1 MSEGWRRQMPLLPS
15 RLSIQGVYQMRRKH
29 TFVVFLLLAVVLAGS
44 GVVQAQENG
53 RIAGTVNRPDGTPVP
68 GVSVRVEP
76 TGQEDLTDGEGHY
89 EIPVPPG
96 TYTVV
101 FALNENT
108 VAEPNVEVTA
118 GGLRTLDKSVDW
130 DVSFAEAITVTSVSR
145 REERITEAPASV
157 TVISEEEIER
167 EAASGQVPKLLEFTP
182 GVDFTQSGLYDFN
195 FTTRGFNSS
204 LNRRILTLI
213 DGRDPAVPFLGS
225 QEWAAVSFPMDEL
238 SSVELVRG
246 PGSALYGANAFGGVL
261 NMTTKRPRGSEGGQ
275 IRLTG
280 GELSTFRG
288 DARWAG
294 ELGGGFWLKAVGGY
308 QNSDDFTV
316 SRTTTPDYT
325 TFCTA
330 SGQTNCLPRERVPL
344 ELTEAKVAFGGLRLD
359 KYFSESSALTLEGGT
374 ATLEGPTFVT
384 GIGRVQVTDVE
395 RPWVRAN
402 FNTPHWNII
411 GYYDTRV
418 AEDQL
423 ALASG
428 GRLWEDSSNLHGEIQ
443 GNVGFAGDKGFLVG
457 GIAANQQKVD
467 TANAQGVQT
476 LMAEAKDEHQEAL
489 FGQLEYSFTG
499 GLKAVVA
506 GRVDESTLHD
516 TQFSPKA
523 SLVWSVNPNHTL
535 RFTYNQAF
543 QVPNYSELFLQ
554 APTTIPGTTT
564 SALDLSA
571 IENALRPILGGT
583 PLGFQ
588 RIPVLALGNE
598 DLEVEEIQSY
608 EVGYNAILGRKA
620 YLTIDYYQST
630 IENFVTDLLV
640 NVSAQ
645 GRLNENFGPYAPPSN
660 LSAPVQA
667 TVIGALRANLPPSLF
682 ALMSNL
688 PNGQPIIALA
698 SYTNFGEVDTQGI
711 DVGLNY
717 YVTDRWLLDLSY
729 SWFDFEVKEQ
739 FFGDRLLPNA
749 PEHKGAVGLTYTG
762 GSYSGS
768 VKYRYVDGFPWA
780 AGVFAGDV
788 PSYNLVDLSFTYA
801 FNEHFGFGIDVSNL
815 LDEEHWQSFGG
826 DVISRR
832 ALGHL
837 TFGW

>member
-1 MSEGWRRQMPLLPS
+1 M
-15 RLSIQGVYQMRRKH
+15 MRKQ
-29 TFVVFLLLAVVLAGS
+29 TFVVFLLLAVLLSGS
-44 GVVQAQENG
+44 GLAQAQDNG
-53 RIAGTVNRPDGTPVP
+53 RIAGRVTRPDGSPIV
-68 GVSVRVEP
+68 GVAVRVDQL
-76 TGQEDLTDGEGHY
+76 GQQVYTDESGAY
-89 EIPVPPG
+89 EIAVPPG
-96 TYTVV
+96 TYDLT
-101 FALNENT
+101 FGLSDLTTTET
-108 VAEPNVEVTA
+108 GVEVTA
-118 GGLRTLDKSVDW
+118 GGVRTLDKSW
-130 DVSFAEAITVTSVSR
+130 DVSFAESITVTSVSR
-145 REERITEAPASV
+145 RPERITEAPASV
-157 TVISEEEIER
+157 TVIPAEEIER
-167 EAASGQVPKLLEFTP
+167 ESASGQVPKLLEFTP

-238 SSVELVRG
+238 ASVELVRG

-261 NMTTKRPRGSEGGQ
+261 NMTTKRPRGSEGGKV
-275 IRLTG
+275 RLAG

-288 DARWAG
+288 DVRWAG
-294 ELGGGFWLKAVGGY
+294 ELGAGFWLKAVGGY
-308 QNSDDFTV
+308 QNSDDFTL
-316 SRTTTPDYT
+316 SRNVRPDYT
-325 TFCTA
+325 RFCTA
-330 SGQTNCLPRERVPL
+330 SGQTNCLPREAVPL
-344 ELTEAKVAFGGLRLD
+344 ELDEAKIAFGGLRLD
-359 KYFSESSALTLEGGT
+359 KYLSESSILTLEGGT

-395 RPWVRAN
+395 RPWTRLN
-402 FNTPHWNII
+402 FNTLHWNFL
-411 GYYDTRV
+411 GYYDKRV

-428 GRLWEDSSNLHGEIQ
+428 GRLWEDSSNFHGEIQ
-443 GNVGFAGDKGFLVG
+443 GNYGFAGDRGFLVG
-457 GIAANQQKVD
+457 GIAAHQQKVD

-476 LMAEAKDEHQEAL
+476 LMAESKDEHQEAA
-489 FGQLEYSFTG
+489 FAQLEYSFTE
-499 GLKAVVA
+499 GLKGVIA
-506 GRVDESTLHD
+506 GRVDKSTLHD
-516 TQFSPKA
+516 TQVSPKG
-523 SLVWSVNPNHTL
+523 SLVWAINPNHTVRL
-535 RFTYNQAF
+535 TYNQAF

-564 SALDLSA
+564 SALNLSA
-571 IENALRPILGGT
+571 IENALRPLLGGT
-583 PLGFQ
+583 TLGFQ

-598 DLEVEEIQSY
+598 DLEVEEIQTY

-620 YLTIDYYQST
+620 FLTIDYYQST
-630 IENFVTDLLV
+630 IENFVTDLLA
-640 NVSAQ
+640 NVGAQ
-645 GRLNENFGPYAPPSN
+645 GRVNPNFGAYAPPST
-660 LSAPVQA
+660 LPAPVQA
-667 TVIGALRANLPPSLF
+667 VILGALRSNLPPSLF

-717 YVTDRWLLDLSY
+717 YLADRWLLDFSY

-739 FFGDRLLPNA
+739 FLGDRLLPNA
-749 PEHKGAVGLTYTG
+749 PENKGTVGLTYTG
-762 GSYSGS
+762 DRFSGS
-768 VKYRYVDGFPWA
+768 VKYRYIEGFPWA

-788 PSYNLVDLSFTYA
+788 PSYDLVDLNLAYELNDHLA
-801 FNEHFGFGIDVSNL
+801 FGVDVSNL

-832 ALGHL
+832 ALGHV